1 MRHRVFGKRL
11 GRDGGHK
18 ASLLKNLSI
27 ALLQHGHIETTLAK
41 AKAVKPFV
49 EQLITTAKIDS
60 VSTARQLSASLF
72 NNASAVTKL
81 RKDLG
86 KGYASRKGGY
96 TRIVKMGSRA
106 GDQALMARL
115 ELLEVKKKRTVKVKP
130 EETKNEDK

>member
-1 MRHRVFGKRL
+1 M
-11 GRDGGHK
+11 
-18 ASLLKNLSI
+18 
-27 ALLQHGHIETTLAK
+27 
-41 AKAVKPFV
+41 KPFV

-115 ELLEVKKKRTVKVKP
+115 ELLEVKKKRTVKAKP